1 MSSTTAPVAVD
12 GPPLGTGER
21 VRAVPWARVLLL
33 VGVLAV
39 AGLAL
44 WARLAAVGRGSG
56 AGVMTQGYD
65 DGVYFSAAEA
75 LAFGRMPYRDFV
87 LVHPPGIVV
96 AALPFG
102 WVARLTDDPT
112 GMAAARVAWAFVG
125 AANAALVTV
134 TARRSGLVAAVTAGA
149 LYAVWPPVV
158 RYETSTYL
166 EALGT
171 LAVLG
176 CLALLPARSVRT
188 RPRLQVVAGL
198 ALGLAPAVKIWGV
211 VPAVVVLGWVLLT
224 LGARPFVRVLAGAA
238 ASATLVCL
246 PFFVQAPGAMWR
258 MVVTD
263 QLGRGSTSEGT
274 VERLQRIAALD
285 VIGGV
290 PDQTLRTVT
299 SGGVVALCVVLVAA
313 VLACTR
319 REDLLGVALTAA
331 CLLVLVLSPSFFD
344 HYTPLVAPYA
354 ALVLAA
360 ALGALTRWRPAVP
373 TVVAAGAVATCWMW
387 TASSTLTTG
396 RPFPA
401 AELRP
406 ALAGARCVT
415 ADSPKALVALDVLG
429 RDLRNGCRVA
439 IDVSGAT
446 YDAAALPLLPD
457 GTAVARS
464 QNPRWQS
471 YLMDYLG
478 TGDATLLVRGTADDL
493 SPASRELFRSW
504 PTLVSRGGYRVRAP
518 RAASSAD
525 PAAERSRR
533 TSASISS

>member
-12 GPPLGTGER
+12 GPPPGTR
-21 VRAVPWARVLLL
+21 TQVRSVPWPRVLLL
-33 VGVLAV
+33 VGVLTV

-44 WARLAAVGRGSG
+44 WARLAAVGRG
-56 AGVMTQGYD
+56 AGTAGMQGYD

-87 LVHPPGIVV
+87 LLHPPGIVV

-102 WVARLTDDPT
+102 WLARLTDDPT

-134 TARRSGLVAAVTAGA
+134 TARRFGVVAAVTAGA

-176 CLALLPARSVRT
+176 CLALLTARSVAT
-188 RPRLQVVAGL
+188 RPRLQVAAGL

-211 VPAVVVLGWVLLT
+211 VPVVVVLGWVLLT
-224 LGARPFVRVLAGAA
+224 LGARPLGRVVAGAA

-263 QLGRGSTSEGT
+263 QLGRGSTPEGT
-274 VERLQRIAALD
+274 VERLQRLAALGT
-285 VIGGV
+285 IGGV
-290 PDQTLRTVT
+290 PDGTLRGAT
-299 SGGVVALCVVLVAA
+299 SGGVVALCVAVVAA
-313 VLACTR
+313 VLACTW
-319 REDLLGVALTAA
+319 REGALAVALTAA
-331 CLLVLVLSPSFFD
+331 CVLVVVLSPSFFD
-344 HYTPLVAPYA
+344 HYTSLVVPYA

-360 ALGALTRWRPAVP
+360 AVGALTRWRPAVP

-387 TASSTLTTG
+387 TASSTLVTD

-415 ADSPKALVALDVLG
+415 ADSPMALVALDVLG

-446 YDAAALPLLPD
+446 YDSAALPLRPD
-457 GTAVARS
+457 GRAVVRS
-464 QNPRWQS
+464 QNPHWQR

-478 TGDATLLVRGTADDL
+478 TGDATLLVRGTADNL
-493 SPASRELFRSW
+493 SPASRQLFRSW
-504 PTLVSRGGYRVRAP
+504 PTVVSRGGYRVRAP
-518 RAASSAD
+518 RPAPSAGS
-525 PAAERSRR
+525 AEARSRR